1 MKRNILTILILTLFI
16 GTLIQIG
23 MENAFLNQEIKEI
36 TNNFQTAVDMA
47 LLQTQT
53 ADDFFKANEGYNLNN
68 RVYEIQTIQG
78 KYDLFKELTGETNKE
93 RIYGKLYTNNT
104 EFDKFINQNFN
115 DLRKITSTHK
125 IYNKLTKR
133 IEYKDLPTI
142 ARMGGDTY
150 IMFQNPEIDN
160 NYIEQTQIGKKKKN
174 LENKDYYTTP
184 LAEGI
189 AYINPE
195 ILNKLIMNNFLLQ
208 MEKSYGNVNSG
219 VFKGTTWSDQI
230 PNVNTIKTANNGE
243 YTLVLGRDDK
253 HLYTG
258 TITPKI
264 TYKLIN
270 VYDPANNHLLQPIF
284 GRTAQQIKER
294 DKKNIDPRTGL
305 QPTAKYTLIAKI
317 EAKAEVIIHYQTPI
331 LREMSLT
338 QINNQLGKG
347 KLFNTEIQNLD
358 PNNFADIKQNN
369 KRFRTIEY
377 SRLFGILN

>member
-1 MKRNILTILILTLFI
+1 MRKNILTILILTLFI

-23 MENAFLNQEIKEI
+23 LENAFLNQEIKEI

-53 ADDFFKANEGYNLNN
+53 ADDFFKANEGYNISN
-68 RVYEIQTIQG
+68 RVFEIQTLNG
-78 KYDLFKELTGETNKE
+78 KYDLFKELTGEANKE
-93 RIYGKLYTNNT
+93 RIYDNLYTHNP

-115 DLRKITSTHK
+115 DLKKITSIHK
-125 IYNKLTKR
+125 VYNKTTKR
-133 IEYKDLPTI
+133 IEYRELPTI

-150 IMFQNPEIDN
+150 IMFQNPEINSD
-160 NYIEQTQIGKKKKN
+160 YIQQTQIGKKKKT
-174 LENKDYYTTP
+174 LENQDYYSTP

-189 AYINPE
+189 AYIDPE

-208 MEKSYGNVNSG
+208 MEKSYGNVNNG
-219 VFKGTTWSDQI
+219 VFKGTTWTDQI
-230 PNVNTIKTANNGE
+230 PDVNMIRTANNGE
-243 YTLVLGRDDK
+243 YTLVLGKDNK

-294 DKKNIDPRTGL
+294 DKNNIDPRTGS
-305 QPTAKYTLIAKI
+305 QSTSKYTLIAKI

-331 LREMSLT
+331 LRELSLT
-338 QINNQLGKG
+338 QVNNKLGKG

>member
-1 MKRNILTILILTLFI
+1 MKRNILTILIITLLI
-16 GTLIQIG
+16 GTFIQIG
-23 MENAFLNQEIKEI
+23 MENAFLNQEIREI

-68 RVYEIQTIQG
+68 RVYEIQTLQG
-78 KYDLFKELTGETNKE
+78 KHDLFRELTGETNKE
-93 RIYGKLYTNNT
+93 RIYDNLYTNNT

-115 DLRKITSTHK
+115 DLQKIKSTHK
-125 IYNKLTKR
+125 IYNKITKR

-160 NYIEQTQIGKKKKN
+160 NYIEQTQIGKKKKT
-174 LENKDYYTTP
+174 LENQDYYSTP

-189 AYINPE
+189 AYVDPE

-219 VFKGTTWSDQI
+219 IFKGTTWSDQI
-230 PNVNTIKTANNGE
+230 PNVNMIKTANNGE

-264 TYKLIN
+264 SYKLIN

-284 GRTAQQIKER
+284 GRTAEQIKEKDR
-294 DKKNIDPRTGL
+294 NNIDPRTGL
-305 QPTAKYTLIAKI
+305 QPTSKYTLIAKI

-331 LREMSLT
+331 LREMALT
-338 QINNQLGKG
+338 QVNNQLGKG
-347 KLFNTEIQNLD
+347 KLLTTEVQNLD
-358 PNNFADIKQNN
+358 PNNYADIKQNN

>member
-1 MKRNILTILILTLFI
+1 MRKNILTILIVTLFI

-23 MENAFLNQEIKEI
+23 MESAFLNQEIKEI

-53 ADDFFKANEGYNLNN
+53 ADDFFKANEGYNISN
-68 RVYEIQTIQG
+68 RVFEIQTLQG

-93 RIYGKLYTNNT
+93 RIYDNLYTNNP
-104 EFDKFINQNFN
+104 EFDKFVNQNYN
-115 DLRKITSTHK
+115 DLKKITSIHK
-125 IYNKLTKR
+125 VYNKTTKR
-133 IEYKDLPTI
+133 IEYKELPTI
-142 ARMGGDTY
+142 ARMGGDIF
-150 IMFQNPEIDN
+150 IMFQNPEINSD
-160 NYIEQTQIGKKKKN
+160 YIQQTQIGKKKKS
-174 LENKDYYTTP
+174 LEDQDYYTTP

-219 VFKGTTWSDQI
+219 VFKGTTWTDQI
-230 PNVNTIKTANNGE
+230 PDVNMIRTANNGE
-243 YTLVLGRDDK
+243 YTLVLGKDNK

-264 TYKLIN
+264 SYKLIN
-270 VYDPANNHLLQPIF
+270 VYDPTNNHLLQPIF
-284 GRTAQQIKER
+284 GRTAQQIKEK
-294 DKKNIDPRTGL
+294 DKNNLDPRTGV
-305 QPTAKYTLIAKI
+305 QPTSKYTLIAKI

-331 LREMSLT
+331 LREMALT
-338 QINNQLGKG
+338 QVNNQLGKG
-347 KLFNTEIQNLD
+347 KLFNTEVQNFD
-358 PNNFADIKQNN
+358 PQNYADIKQNT

>member
-1 MKRNILTILILTLFI
+1 MRKNILTILIITLFI

-23 MENAFLNQEIKEI
+23 LENAFLNQEIKEI

-53 ADDFFKANEGYNLNN
+53 ADDFFKANEGYNISN
-68 RVYEIQTIQG
+68 RVFEIQTLNG

-93 RIYGKLYTNNT
+93 RIYDNLYTNNT
-104 EFDKFINQNFN
+104 EFDKFINENYN
-115 DLRKITSTHK
+115 NLKKITSIHK
-125 IYNKLTKR
+125 VYNKTTKR
-133 IEYKDLPTI
+133 IEYRELPTI
-142 ARMGGDTY
+142 ARMGGDIF
-150 IMFQNPEIDN
+150 IMFQNPEINSD
-160 NYIEQTQIGKKKKN
+160 YIQQTQIGKKKKN
-174 LENKDYYTTP
+174 LENQDYYTTP

-219 VFKGTTWSDQI
+219 VFKGTTWSEQI
-230 PNVNTIKTANNGE
+230 PDVNMIRTANNGE
-243 YTLVLGRDDK
+243 YTLVLGKDNK

-294 DKKNIDPRTGL
+294 DKNNIDPRTGV

-331 LREMSLT
+331 LREMALT
-338 QINNQLGKG
+338 QVNNQLGKG

-358 PNNFADIKQNN
+358 PNNYADIKQNT